1 MSNQVNIA
9 ASTRKHVWVDLLVY
23 PTHTL
28 PIAAAP
34 VMVGAAL
41 AAHDHV
47 LAPLAVLLAF
57 LGSWLIHLAG
67 LITDT
72 HELLRRYPQAV
83 EHPDLTNAL
92 QDGTL
97 TLRQIKLAIAACLLL
112 AVPIAVCF
120 LAVGGGWA
128 LVIGVA
134 GVVAS
139 FGYSAG
145 PCPYTKLGV
154 AEPIFFAMFGIVA
167 VAGTYYAQLAWLAAA
182 ASQPVPGLG
191 VLPPA
196 AFLIGLPVGALVT
209 NILLIDDLE
218 DRQFDASKGWRTIAV
233 CFGPAGSRL
242 VYCLFSLLAYL
253 APVVFWG
260 LGGYG
265 ASVLL
270 PLVTLP
276 LALRILPI
284 VLTHEDEPTLEPMT
298 AKAAMLTFA
307 YAMLLAVG
315 IAAA

>member
-1 MSNQVNIA
+1 MSKATPI
-9 ASTRKHVWVDLLVY
+9 RKHIWVDLLLY

-41 AAHDHV
+41 AARNHV
-47 LAPLAVLLAF
+47 FAPIAVALAF

-67 LITDT
+67 LFTDT

-92 QDGTL
+92 RDGTL
-97 TLRQIKLAIAACLLL
+97 TLGQIKVAIAACLLL
-112 AVPIAVCF
+112 AGPVAVCF
-120 LAVGGGWA
+120 LVVGGVPA
-128 LVIGVA
+128 LVIGVV

-145 PCPYTKLGV
+145 PHPYTRFGI
-154 AEPIFFAMFGIVA
+154 AEAIFFATFGIVA
-167 VAGTYYAQLAWLAAA
+167 VAGTYYAQIAWLAAA
-182 ASQPVPGLG
+182 ASQPVPSLAA
-191 VLPPA
+191 LPPA
-196 AFLIGLPVGALVT
+196 AFLVGLPVGALVT

-218 DRQFDASKGWRTIAV
+218 DRQFDASKGWRTLAV

-242 VYCLFSLLAYL
+242 AYCFFSLLAYL
-253 APVVFWG
+253 APLVLWS

-265 ASVLL
+265 AWVLL

-298 AKAAMLTFA
+298 ARAAMLTFA
-307 YAMLLAVG
+307 YAALLAIGV
-315 IAAA
+315 AAG